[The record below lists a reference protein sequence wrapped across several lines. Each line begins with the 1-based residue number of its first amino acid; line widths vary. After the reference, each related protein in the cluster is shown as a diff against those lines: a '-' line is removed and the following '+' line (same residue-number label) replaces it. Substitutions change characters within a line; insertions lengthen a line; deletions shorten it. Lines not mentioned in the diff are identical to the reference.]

1 MKTKY
6 IFLITLLCGIAVFMT
21 VKADPET
28 ESDPDADADA
38 KPSQSPVQPSSI
50 SSLVQMEVLL
60 WLLLGPL

>member
-6 IFLITLLCGIAVFMT
+6 IFLITLLGGIAVFMT

-28 ESDPDADADA
+28 ESNPDADADADADA
-38 KPSQSPVQPSSI
+38 KPSPVQPSSI
-50 SSLVQMEVLL
+50 SSQTEVLL